1 MVVSYRE
8 LVTKLLIHYIK
19 LNTAASV
26 VDIRIN
32 FILQFH
38 ISVAETDNPDP
49 KLSPLEVRETDGR
62 GISRVKIFVTHSC

>member
-8 LVTKLLIHYIK
+8 LVTKLLLHYIK

-49 KLSPLEVRETDGR
+49 KLSQLEVRETDGR